1 MSIAETIN
9 PPKEHITT
17 ARNMVDTIF
26 KFPPDE
32 QLEMVTEIKNRLIKR
47 LEVRVDELKKV

>member
-1 MSIAETIN
+1 MSISETIN

-47 LEVRVDELKKV
+47 LEVRVDELKKL